1 METYASLLLSSD
13 TVLFIVSLIICAL
26 FAFIETS
33 ITALRLF
40 KIKELEYSN
49 KKYLKLFKT
58 LEENPKYILI
68 SILIA
73 TNLASVTC
81 AVVSQ
86 QLSENVLE
94 KMQLPEGLAFTLG
107 IAITTI
113 IVSIF
118 GEIIPK
124 SMAQSQN
131 SQRLISTLWI
141 VNLIYFIFSPISQ
154 LLTKVSQ
161 FFSKTG
167 DEENQMIS
175 EKEISFLITYIEE
188 KGIMEHEKTAMLK
201 NIFRMGRT
209 YVKEILIPQNEI
221 ISIDVTD
228 EVSGLLERF
237 KEYQFSRFPVYQDN
251 PENIIGIVYQKDL
264 FFALQANNKVQLKDL
279 ARPIIFV
286 PDNLK
291 VNELI
296 KEFKRQHIHMAMVLD
311 EYGST
316 IGLVTLEDALEEIVG
331 DIHDEHDA
339 NLHGSEKVTVLQ
351 PETEWHVDATIDLD
365 RLKDLLKISCQAS
378 ASVTLGGFI
387 TEHLQHL
394 PKKGEQF
401 FYSGYCFTIEKADK
415 KRVIQVHI
423 KMGDA
428 CKAPRHDKKKK
439 AK

>member
-1 METYASLLLSSD
+1 MKLYEHLFSSD
-13 TVLFIVSLIICAL
+13 MALFVGSLIICAL
-26 FAFIETS
+26 LAFIETS

-40 KIKELEYSN
+40 KLKELELSN
-49 KKYLKLFKT
+49 KKYKNIFKI
-58 LEENPKYILI
+58 LENNPKYILI

-86 QLSENVLE
+86 QLLE
-94 KMQLPEGLAFTLG
+94 HTFESIDVPEGVAFSIG

-124 SMAQSQN
+124 SLAQSQD
-131 SQRLISTLWI
+131 SKKITSTLWI
-141 VNLIYFIFSPISQ
+141 VNLIYIIFSPFVKAFMKLSR
-154 LLTKVSQ
+154 L
-161 FFSKTG
+161 FSKNN
-167 DEENQMIS
+167 EENNHKVS
-175 EKEISFLITYIEE
+175 EKELHFLISYIEE
-188 KGIMEHEKTAMLK
+188 QGIMENEKTFMLQ

-221 ISIDVTD
+221 ISVNLLDDVS
-228 EVSGLLERF
+228 VLLEKF
-237 KEYQFSRFPVYQDN
+237 KEHQFSRFPVYQDN

-264 FFALQANNKVQLKDL
+264 FFATQINSNVELKDL
-279 ARPIIFV
+279 IRPIIFV

-291 VNELI
+291 VNELL
-296 KEFKRQHIHMAMVLD
+296 KEFKKQHIHMAMVLD

-331 DIHDEHDA
+331 DIHDEHDDD
-339 NLHGSEKVTVLQ
+339 LEDSQKIKIIQEGSE
-351 PETEWHVDATIDLD
+351 WSVDATIDLD
-365 RLKDLLKISCQAS
+365 RLKEYLKITLSSS

-401 FYSGYCFTIEKADK
+401 FYKGYCFTIEKSNK
-415 KRVIQVHI
+415 KRVVQVHI
-423 KMGDA
+423 KTA
-428 CKAPRHDKKKK
+428 EECKPPAKSKKKK
-439 AK
+439 S